1 MVDLQPFDVCGPLP
15 KGVTVLEASAG
26 TGKTFTIAALTARY
40 VAEGMPLENL
50 LLVSFTRMATG
61 ELRNRVRERLVG
73 AESGIERVLTGG
85 ELPASDDVVRSLAD
99 GSTAQLVE
107 RRRRLGKAIAN
118 FDAATILT
126 THGFCQLVL
135 GGLGVAGDVER
146 DVTFVEDVGDL
157 LQEVVGDLY
166 VRRFHRRGDWPFN
179 LDEAMRIGRIAI
191 ENPTAPVEPRSA
203 SDDTAPAMRRRLA
216 LAVREEMEQ
225 RKRRCGVMTY
235 DDLLTRLRDTLADGA
250 RGGDAGRRL
259 RARYRV
265 VLVDEFQD
273 TDPVQWEILRRAF
286 GSAEGD
292 VTIGPS
298 AASTVAPNGTTLVLI
313 GDPKQAIYAFRGA
326 DVYAYLDAAQ
336 QAATKAT
343 LEINWRSDQGLIDA
357 LDSVFGGVKLGHS
370 GIAYRTVRAADANV
384 EPRLLNAPVGAPLRL
399 RLVDRRD
406 GLVALT
412 NKGFAAN
419 AAAREHI
426 AADLAADL
434 VRLLSSPAE
443 IVTRNP
449 DGSPASR
456 KPLRPG
462 HVAVLVR
469 THRHA
474 AVVRDALEEVGVPA
488 VINGAGSVLATPTAR
503 EWLRL
508 LEALERPTSATRA
521 ASAALTSFLGW
532 SPERLASADE
542 RGWEA
547 VHTKL
552 HRWAG
557 VLRTRGVASL
567 LEMVTLSEGLP
578 GRILSRVDGERQLT
592 DLRHLGQLLHAM
604 AITNQMGVTALTAWL
619 RQRIAEAAEDTDNEE
634 RSRRLESD
642 AEAVQ
647 VLTIHRSKGL
657 EFPVVY
663 YPYLW
668 EPGHIEDNALPIFHD
683 ADAADARTIDV
694 GGKAG
699 PGFGRHR
706 EQFEVE
712 QRGEDLRLAYV
723 ALTRAQHQAV
733 LWWAGSYDSR
743 HSPLGRLLFC
753 RDREGNVAP
762 KGTATP
768 SDDEVTARFTALA
781 APVPGRISLERSGG
795 GDGVVWAGVPRPAV
809 DLEAGR
815 FDRTLDA
822 LWRRTSYSGIT
833 SGAHDAR
840 VGSEAERAVVS
851 DEDEGDATTG
861 LPRPAMPR
869 STPDHPV
876 SGAVTKEA
884 EAEAKAEENR
894 LRWVP
899 SPLAA
904 TPRGADIGTL
914 VHSVL
919 ESTDFTA
926 ADLDAELRRRVDH
939 ERARSHLEVGDP
951 AALVAGLRAALD
963 TPLGVVMGGLRLRD
977 IAIGDRI
984 NEMSFEMPLVGGDI
998 PTAELTLLAIAG
1010 LLRRHLPADDPL
1022 AGYADRLADPTLL
1035 GDLRG
1040 YLVGSLDLVVRTR
1053 DSHGTPRF
1061 TVIDHKTNWLGPDGE
1076 ELSAWHY
1083 RPATL
1088 AAEMQRAHYPLQAVL
1103 YTAALH
1109 RYLRWRLP
1117 HYDPKRNLAGVAYLF
1132 IRGMSGADT
1141 PSVGGQRCGVF
1152 AWNPPPAL
1160 VEALSDVL
1168 DRGVRA
1174 A

>member
-1 MVDLQPFDVCGPLP
+1 MDNLKPFDVCGPLP
-15 KGVTVLEASAG
+15 EGVTVLEASAG

-73 AESGIERVLTGG
+73 TENGIERVLAGG
-85 ELPASDDVVRSLAD
+85 DLPAGDDVVRSLAD
-99 GSTAQLVE
+99 GSTGQLVD

-179 LDEAMRIGRIAI
+179 PDEAMRIGRIAV

-203 SDDTAPAMRRRLA
+203 SDDSAPAMRRRLA
-216 LAVREEMEQ
+216 LAVREEMDQ
-225 RKRRCGVMTY
+225 RKRRCGIMTY
-235 DDLLTRLRDTLADGA
+235 DDLLTRLRDTLADGT
-250 RGGDAGRRL
+250 RGGDASRRL

-286 GSAEGD
+286 GSDDG
-292 VTIGPS
+292 GPS
-298 AASTVAPNGTTLVLI
+298 AGPSADPNKAALVLI

-357 LDSVFGGVKLGHS
+357 LDSMFGGVKLGHS

-384 EPRLLNAPVGAPLRL
+384 EARLLNAPVSAPLRV
-399 RLVDRRD
+399 RLVHRRD

-419 AAAREHI
+419 APAREHV

-449 DGSPASR
+449 DGSPGSR
-456 KPLRPG
+456 QRLRPG

-474 AVVRDALEEVGVPA
+474 ALVRDALEDVDVPA

-503 EWLRL
+503 EWQRL

-521 ASAALTSFLGW
+521 ASAALTSFVGW

-542 RGWEA
+542 RAWEG

-567 LEMVTLSEGLP
+567 LETVTLSEGLP
-578 GRILSRVDGERQLT
+578 GRILTRVDGERQLT
-592 DLRHLGQLLHAM
+592 DLRHLGQLLHAV

-699 PGFGRHR
+699 PSFGRHR

-733 LWWAGSYDSR
+733 LWWTGSYDSR
-743 HSPLGRLLFC
+743 HSPLGRLLFS

-762 KGTATP
+762 KGVATP

-781 APVPGRISLERSGG
+781 AAVPGRIILERSAG
-795 GDGVVWAGVPRPAV
+795 GDGVVWAGVAPPAV
-809 DLEAGR
+809 NLEAGR

-822 LWRRTSYSGIT
+822 RWRRTSYSGIT
-833 SGAHDAR
+833 AGAHDAR
-840 VGSEAERAVVS
+840 VGSEAEGAVVS
-851 DEDEGDATTG
+851 DEDDGDVITS
-861 LPRPAMPR
+861 LPRQAVPGSTFGRGLR
-869 STPDHPV
+869 SPGT
-876 SGAVTKEA
+876 A
-884 EAEAKAEENR
+884 EAGAEAVAEENR
-894 LRWVP
+894 LRGVL

-919 ESTDFTA
+919 ESADFTA

-939 ERARSHLEVGDP
+939 ERARSHLDVGDP
-951 AALVAGLRAALD
+951 AALVTGLRAAVD
-963 TPLGVVMGGLRLRD
+963 TPLGAVGGGLRLRD
-977 IAIGDRI
+977 IAVSDRI
-984 NEMSFEMPLVGGDI
+984 NEMSFEMPLVGGDV
-998 PTAELTLLAIAG
+998 PTEELTVLAIAD
-1010 LLRRHLPADDPL
+1010 LLRRHLPADDPV

-1053 DSHGTPRF
+1053 DGTGTPRF

-1076 ELSAWHY
+1076 DLSAWHY
-1083 RPATL
+1083 RPTAL
-1088 AAEMQRAHYPLQAVL
+1088 AAEMQRAHYPLQALL
-1103 YTAALH
+1103 YVAALH

-1141 PSVGGQRCGVF
+1141 PLVGGQRCGVF
-1152 AWNPPPAL
+1152 AWSPPPAL
-1160 VEALSDVL
+1160 VEALSNVL
-1168 DRGVRA
+1168 DGGVRA